1 MLIKKI
7 WRFLTKDNSI
17 MSWIVNLILAFI
29 IVKFLIY
36 PGLGLV
42 FQTPYPVVAVVSGSM
57 EHNAN
62 FENWWE
68 ENQDYY
74 LDKGVTKSEFELYD
88 FHNGFNKGDIMVLQG
103 AKEYKKGDILVYSTP
118 YHNYPIIHRIIDEDP
133 LITKGDNNKVED
145 PNQIQEEQI
154 QGKAI
159 VKIPLLGWI
168 KIWFT
173 ELIKIFIGGR

>member
-7 WRFLTKDNSI
+7 WHFLTKDNSLL
-17 MSWIVNLILAFI
+17 SWIVNLVLAFL

-36 PGLGLV
+36 PGLGFVL
-42 FQTPYPVVAVVSGSM
+42 QTQYPVVAVVSSSM

-62 FENWWE
+62 FDKWWE
-68 ENQDYY
+68 KNKDYY
-74 LDKGVTKSEFELYD
+74 TNKGITKTEFEQYS

-103 AKEYKKGDILVYSTP
+103 AEEYKKGDILVYSTN
-118 YHNYPIIHRIIDEDP
+118 YYNYPIIHRIIEKEP
-133 LITKGDNNKVED
+133 LRTKGDNNRIED
-145 PNQIQEEQI
+145 PNEIKKGQI

-173 ELIKIFIGGR
+173 SLIKIFIGGK